1 MTIIYSKQIVSLQCY
16 AEIDGESDVVF
27 SINWNL
33 VGNEGVYSSSLPC
46 VTLLT
51 YTAGQTFIPYA
62 ELTEEQVLTWINEYT
77 TPEWMTSYETTVAS
91 NIEQQKLVV
100 KPPLPWQTSLT

>member
-16 AEIDGESDVVF
+16 VEIDGESDVVF
-27 SINWNL
+27 TINWNL
-33 VGNEGVYSSSLPC
+33 IGNEDVYSSSLPC
-46 VTLLT
+46 ATSLT

-77 TPEWMTSYETTVAS
+77 TPEWMTSYENTIAS

-100 KPPLPWQTSLT
+100 KPPLPWQPSLT